1 MLAFNQAHLYNCW
14 ASNIASADM
23 QADTEYSDERIPFG
37 YLITFRSYGTWL
49 HGRGGSVDRLHNTYG
64 NPKLPADEERKQYN
78 RRLLKQPPV
87 KLTAAQ
93 RAAILAAVKETCEI
107 RKWELWAS
115 NIRSNHVHTVVS
127 ANCKPDQYLMR

>member
-1 MLAFNQAHLYNCW
+1 
-14 ASNIASADM
+14 M
-23 QADTEYSDERIPFG
+23 QTYDEYSDERIPLG
-37 YLITFRSYGTWL
+37 YLITFRSYSTWL
-49 HGRGGSVDRLHNTYG
+49 HGRGGSVDRFHNTYG
-64 NPKLPADEERKQYN
+64 NPKLLADEKRKQYN

-127 ANCKPDQYLMR
+127 ANCKPDPILKCAESQCNSEDAGSRLLEL